1 MMSGRDVLAF
11 VDRMNLAQ
19 IEFWLDGGWC
29 VDALVGEQT
38 REHDDLDIGVPIE
51 DADAYRATMQAAGFT
66 LCRDDG
72 PYCYVL
78 TDAHD
83 HRVDVHFFDRSTTH
97 INADGREVFGGIA
110 YTVDAF
116 GATGT
121 INGRSVPCCTPEFTM
136 YAHTG
141 YEPDADDV
149 ADMRVLHERLGTPLL
164 PPFTPR

>member
-1 MMSGRDVLAF
+1 MMDARDVLAF
-11 VDRMNLAQ
+11 ADRMKIAR

-38 REHDDLDIGVPIE
+38 RDHDDLDIAVPLE
-51 DADAYRATMQAAGFT
+51 QADAYRATMEAASFT
-66 LCRDDG
+66 LFRDDG

-78 TDAHD
+78 TDVED
-83 HRVDVHFFDRSTTH
+83 RRVDVHFFDRSTTN
-97 INADGREVFGGIA
+97 INDDGREVFGGIA
-110 YTVDAF
+110 YPIDAF

-121 INGRSVPCCTPEFTM
+121 INGRPLPCCTGEFMM

-141 YEPDADDV
+141 YEPDADDF

-164 PPFTPR
+164 PPFTVE

>member
-1 MMSGRDVLAF
+1 MMGADDVLEF
-11 VDRMNLAQ
+11 LGRMHAAG
-19 IEFWLDGGWC
+19 IEVWLDGGWC

-38 REHDDLDIGVPIE
+38 REHDDLDIGVPLE
-51 DADAYRATMQAAGFT
+51 HAAAYRTTMAAAGFT
-66 LCRDDG
+66 LFRDDG

-83 HRVDVHFFDRSTTH
+83 HRVDVHFFDRSTTCR
-97 INADGREVFGGIA
+97 NDDGREVFGGIA

-116 GATGT
+116 GASGT
-121 INGRSVPCCTPEFTM
+121 INGRAVPCCTAEFTM

-141 YEPDADDV
+141 YEPDADDY
-149 ADMRVLHERLGTPLL
+149 ADMRVLHERLGTALL